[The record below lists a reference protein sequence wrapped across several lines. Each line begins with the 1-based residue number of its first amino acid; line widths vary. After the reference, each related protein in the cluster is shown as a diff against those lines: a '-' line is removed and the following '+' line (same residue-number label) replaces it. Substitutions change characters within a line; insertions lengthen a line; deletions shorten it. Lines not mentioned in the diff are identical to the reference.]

1 MIKVFFGVAVGMTS
15 YRSPIASIVVSV
27 FGRPQPKGTNQ
38 NEGNTMKYQ
47 DIDHHNG
54 MIVIPALA
62 LTKEVSVSAMGMY
75 VFITAHAENIAF
87 DDQRMD
93 AVFTPLYGN
102 SIDWVQDRDALIKA
116 GLLSEPVDLVETEE
130 EAAERSEKSKQD
142 LANFDEVLEEK
153 MLEDEFNA

>member
-1 MIKVFFGVAVGMTS
+1 
-15 YRSPIASIVVSV
+15 
-27 FGRPQPKGTNQ
+27 
-38 NEGNTMKYQ
+38 MKYQ

-102 SIDWVQDRDALIKA
+102 SIDWVQDRDSLIKA

>member
-1 MIKVFFGVAVGMTS
+1 
-15 YRSPIASIVVSV
+15 
-27 FGRPQPKGTNQ
+27 
-38 NEGNTMKYQ
+38 MKYQ

-62 LTKEVSVSAMGMY
+62 LTKGVSISAMGMY

-87 DDQRMD
+87 DDQRMYE
-93 AVFTPLYGN
+93 VFTPLYGN

-130 EAAERSEKSKQD
+130 EASERSEKSKQE
-142 LANFDEVLEEK
+142 LADFDEVLEEK
-153 MLEDEFNA
+153 MLEQDFNA

>member
-1 MIKVFFGVAVGMTS
+1 
-15 YRSPIASIVVSV
+15 
-27 FGRPQPKGTNQ
+27 
-38 NEGNTMKYQ
+38 MKYQ

-62 LTKEVSVSAMGMY
+62 LTKGVPISAIGMY
-75 VFITAHAENIAF
+75 VFITAHAEDIAF

-102 SIDWVQDRDALIKA
+102 SIDWVRDRECLIKA

-130 EAAERSEKSKQD
+130 EAAERSERAKQD
-142 LANFDEVLEEK
+142 WLVLKKVLDNES
-153 MLEDEFNA
+153 